1 MSYNRKITEYALL
14 PNGAFPVDARSHFK
28 SFAEAY
34 KTVIQAEVSTVEN
47 AHLNENEGKHFY
59 VGEIITTT
67 IDGTWQVIGPDRKD
81 VDIYFGK
88 NASEDVAF
96 KDVRWGSTTS
106 ASRIT
111 SLHVIQQDGN
121 YYLCSS
127 GSDNEIVS
135 KLNNVTSDN
144 NTSYFKSIL
153 DTNLIPFSGSGGGGG
168 SLSLTAIAP
177 LEYENSSGQLSL
189 TLNNSSGLT
198 TTDNGLTLKID
209 TTSGHGGLTISE
221 NGLSLKLA
229 KDSDLSINDNGE
241 LDLNLNVIGT
251 HTTIKKTDSVDTI
264 KVNNYI
270 YQEI

>member
-14 PNGAFPVDARSHFK
+14 PNGAFPLDARSHFK
-28 SFAEAY
+28 SLAEAY

-67 IDGTWQVIGPDRKD
+67 IDGTWQIVGPVRNN
-81 VDIYFGK
+81 VYIYFGK
-88 NASEDVAF
+88 NVLT
-96 KDVRWGSTTS
+96 DVRWGSTTS

-127 GSDNEIVS
+127 DDEIVS
-135 KLNNVTSDN
+135 KLNNVTSY

-153 DTNLIPFSGSGGGGG
+153 DTNLIPFSGSGSGGGG
-168 SLSLTAIAP
+168 TLSLIAQEP
-177 LEYENSSGQLSL
+177 LNYDSSTSTLSLIYDTKVLKVDNSSGTAKL
-189 TLNNSSGLT
+189 TLNIAAKAPFT
-198 TTDNGLTLKID
+198 TT
-209 TTSGHGGLTISE
+209 
-221 NGLSLKLA
+221 NGLSLA
-229 KDSDLSINDNGE
+229 IDNKGGLKQNSNNE
-241 LDLNLNVIGT
+241 LYVEGT
-251 HTTIKKTDSVDTI
+251 HKTIIKTGTVDDI

>member
-14 PNGAFPVDARSHFK
+14 PNGAFPLDARSHFK

-34 KTVIQAEVSTVEN
+34 KTVIQTEVATVEN
-47 AHLNENEGKHFY
+47 AHLNKNEGKHFY

-67 IDGTWQVIGPDRKD
+67 IDGTWQVVGPVRNN

-88 NASEDVAF
+88 NALT
-96 KDVRWGSTTS
+96 DVRWGSTTS

-111 SLHVIQQDGN
+111 SLHVIQQNGN
-121 YYLCSS
+121 YYLCS
-127 GSDNEIVS
+127 SDNEIVS
-135 KLNNVTSDN
+135 KLNNVTSY

-168 SLSLTAIAP
+168 GTLSLIAQEPLNYDSSTSTLSLSYDTKVLKVD
-177 LEYENSSGQLSL
+177 NSSGTAKL
-189 TLNNSSGLT
+189 TLNIAAKAPFT
-198 TTDNGLTLKID
+198 TT
-209 TTSGHGGLTISE
+209 
-221 NGLSLKLA
+221 NGLSLA
-229 KDSDLSINDNGE
+229 IDNKGGLKQNSNNE
-241 LDLNLNVIGT
+241 LYVEGT
-251 HTTIKKTDSVDTI
+251 HKTIIKTGTVDDI

>member
-14 PNGAFPVDARSHFK
+14 PNGAFPLDARSHFK
-28 SFAEAY
+28 SLAEAY

-67 IDGTWQVIGPDRKD
+67 IDGTWQVVGPVRNS
-81 VDIYFGK
+81 VNIYFGK
-88 NASEDVAF
+88 NASEDNTF

-111 SLHVIQQDGN
+111 SLHVIQQDDN
-121 YYLCSS
+121 YYLCS
-127 GSDNEIVS
+127 SDNEIVS
-135 KLNNVTSDN
+135 KLNNVTSYS
-144 NTSYFKSIL
+144 TSYFKSIL

-168 SLSLTAIAP
+168 GTLSLIAP
-177 LEYENSSGQLSL
+177 EPLNYDSSTSTLSLIYDTKVLKVDNSSGTAKL
-189 TLNNSSGLT
+189 TLNIAAKAPFT
-198 TTDNGLTLKID
+198 TT
-209 TTSGHGGLTISE
+209 
-221 NGLSLKLA
+221 NGLSLA
-229 KDSDLSINDNGE
+229 IDNKGGLKQNSNNE
-241 LDLNLNVIGT
+241 LYVEGT
-251 HTTIKKTDSVDTI
+251 HKTIIKTGTVDDI

>member
-14 PNGAFPVDARSHFK
+14 PNGAFPLDARSHFE

-67 IDGTWQVIGPDRKD
+67 IDGTWQVIGPVPKN
-81 VDIYFGK
+81 VNIYFGK
-88 NASEDVAF
+88 SIF
-96 KDVRWGSTTS
+96 KDVRWGSITS
-106 ASRIT
+106 ASQIK

-121 YYLCSS
+121 YYLCSN
-127 GSDNEIVS
+127 DNEILS
-135 KLNNVTSDN
+135 KLNNVTSY

-168 SLSLTAIAP
+168 SLSLATIAP
-177 LEYENSSGQLSL
+177 LEYENSSGELSL
-189 TLNNSSGLT
+189 TLNNSGGLT

-229 KDSDLSINDNGE
+229 KDSDLSINDKGE

>member
-14 PNGAFPVDARSHFK
+14 PNGAFPLDARSHFK
-28 SFAEAY
+28 SLAEAY

-67 IDGTWQVIGPDRKD
+67 IDGTWQVIGPVRNN

-88 NASEDVAF
+88 NALT
-96 KDVRWGSTTS
+96 DVRWGSTTS
-106 ASRIT
+106 TSRIT

-127 GSDNEIVS
+127 DNEIVS
-135 KLNNVTSDN
+135 KLNNVTSYS
-144 NTSYFKSIL
+144 TSYFKSIL

-168 SLSLTAIAP
+168 GTLSLIAQEPLNYDSSTSTLSLSYDTKVLKVD
-177 LEYENSSGQLSL
+177 NSSGTAKL
-189 TLNNSSGLT
+189 TLNIASKAPFT
-198 TTDNGLTLKID
+198 TT
-209 TTSGHGGLTISE
+209 
-221 NGLSLKLA
+221 NGLSLA
-229 KDSDLSINDNGE
+229 IDNNGGLKQNSNNE
-241 LDLNLNVIGT
+241 LYVEGI
-251 HTTIKKTDSVDTI
+251 HKTIKKTDTVDDI

>member
-47 AHLNENEGKHFY
+47 AHLNENEDKHFY

-67 IDGTWQVIGPDRKD
+67 IDGTWQVIGPVPKN
-81 VDIYFGK
+81 VNIYFGK
-88 NASEDVAF
+88 SVF
-96 KDVRWGSTTS
+96 KDVRWGSITS
-106 ASRIT
+106 ASQIK
-111 SLHVIQQDGN
+111 SLHVIQQNNN

-127 GSDNEIVS
+127 DNEILS
-135 KLNNVTSDN
+135 KLNNVTSY

-153 DTNLIPFSGSGGGGG
+153 DTNLIPFNGSGSGGGG

-189 TLNNSSGLT
+189 TLNNSGGLT

-229 KDSDLSINDNGE
+229 KNSDLSINDKGE
-241 LDLNLNVIGT
+241 LDLNLIGT

>member
-14 PNGAFPVDARSHFK
+14 PNGAFPLDARSHFK
-28 SFAEAY
+28 SLAEAY

-67 IDGTWQVIGPDRKD
+67 IDGTWQVVGPVRNK

-88 NASEDVAF
+88 NALT
-96 KDVRWGSTTS
+96 DVRWGSTTS

-127 GSDNEIVS
+127 DNEIVS
-135 KLNNVTSDN
+135 KLNNVTSDS
-144 NTSYFKSIL
+144 TSYFKSIL
-153 DTNLIPFSGSGGGGG
+153 DTNLIPFSGSGSGGGG
-168 SLSLTAIAP
+168 TLSLIAQEP
-177 LEYENSSGQLSL
+177 LNYDSSTSTLSLIYDTKVLKVDNSSGTAKL
-189 TLNNSSGLT
+189 TLNIASNAPFT
-198 TTDNGLTLKID
+198 TT
-209 TTSGHGGLTISE
+209 
-221 NGLSLKLA
+221 NGLSLA
-229 KDSDLSINDNGE
+229 IDNKGGLKQNSNNE
-241 LDLNLNVIGT
+241 LYVEGT
-251 HTTIKKTDSVDTI
+251 HKTIIKTGTVDDI

>member
-1 MSYNRKITEYALL
+1 ML
-14 PNGAFPVDARSHFK
+14 PNGAFPLDARSHFK
-28 SFAEAY
+28 SLAEAY

-67 IDGTWQVIGPDRKD
+67 IDGTWQVIGPVRNS

-88 NASEDVAF
+88 NALT
-96 KDVRWGSTTS
+96 DVRWGSTTS

-127 GSDNEIVS
+127 DNEIVS
-135 KLNNVTSDN
+135 KLNNVTSYS
-144 NTSYFKSIL
+144 TSYFKSIL

-168 SLSLTAIAP
+168 GTLSLIAQEP
-177 LEYENSSGQLSL
+177 LNYDSSTSTLSLIYDTKVLKVDNSSGTAKL
-189 TLNNSSGLT
+189 TLNIAAKAPFT
-198 TTDNGLTLKID
+198 TT
-209 TTSGHGGLTISE
+209 
-221 NGLSLKLA
+221 NGLSLA
-229 KDSDLSINDNGE
+229 IDNKGGLKQNSNNE
-241 LDLNLNVIGT
+241 LYVEGT
-251 HTTIKKTDSVDTI
+251 HKTIIKTGTVDDI

>member
-14 PNGAFPVDARSHFK
+14 PNGAFPLDARSHFK
-28 SFAEAY
+28 SLAEAY

-67 IDGTWQVIGPDRKD
+67 IDGTWQVVGPVRNN

-88 NASEDVAF
+88 NALT
-96 KDVRWGSTTS
+96 DVRWGSTTS

-127 GSDNEIVS
+127 DNEIIN
-135 KLNNVTSDN
+135 KLNNVTSYS
-144 NTSYFKSIL
+144 TSYFKSIL

-168 SLSLTAIAP
+168 STLSLIAQEP
-177 LEYENSSGQLSL
+177 LNYDSSTSTLSLIYDTKVLKVDNSSGTAKL
-189 TLNNSSGLT
+189 TLNIAA
-198 TTDNGLTLKID
+198 KAPF
-209 TTSGHGGLTISE
+209 TIT
-221 NGLSLKLA
+221 NGLSLA
-229 KDSDLSINDNGE
+229 IDNKGGLKQNSNNE
-241 LDLNLNVIGT
+241 LYVEGT
-251 HTTIKKTDSVDTI
+251 HKTIIKTGTVDDI

>member
-14 PNGAFPVDARSHFK
+14 PNGAFPLDARSHFK
-28 SFAEAY
+28 SLAEAY

-67 IDGTWQVIGPDRKD
+67 IDGTWQVVGPVRNS

-88 NASEDVAF
+88 KAF
-96 KDVRWGSTTS
+96 TDVRWGSTTS

-111 SLHVIQQDGN
+111 SLHVIQQDNN
-121 YYLCSS
+121 YYLCS
-127 GSDNEIVS
+127 SDNEIVS
-135 KLNNVTSDN
+135 KLNNVTSY

-168 SLSLTAIAP
+168 TLSLIAQEPLNYDSSTSTLSLSYDTKVLKVD
-177 LEYENSSGQLSL
+177 NSSGTAKL
-189 TLNNSSGLT
+189 TLNIASKAPFT
-198 TTDNGLTLKID
+198 TT
-209 TTSGHGGLTISE
+209 
-221 NGLSLKLA
+221 NGLSLA
-229 KDSDLSINDNGE
+229 IDNKGGLKQNSNNE
-241 LDLNLNVIGT
+241 LYVEGT
-251 HTTIKKTDSVDTI
+251 HKTMTKTGTVDDI

>member
-14 PNGAFPVDARSHFK
+14 PNGAFPLDARSHFK
-28 SFAEAY
+28 SLAEAY

-67 IDGTWQVIGPDRKD
+67 IDGTWQVVGPVRNN

-88 NASEDVAF
+88 NALT
-96 KDVRWGSTTS
+96 DVRWGSTTS

-111 SLHVIQQDGN
+111 SLHVIQQDDN
-121 YYLCSS
+121 YYLCS
-127 GSDNEIVS
+127 SDNEIVS
-135 KLNNVTSDN
+135 KLNNVTSDS
-144 NTSYFKSIL
+144 TSYFKSIL

-168 SLSLTAIAP
+168 GTLSLIAQEPLNYDSSTSTLSLSYDTKVLKVD
-177 LEYENSSGQLSL
+177 NSSGTAKL
-189 TLNNSSGLT
+189 TLNIASNAPF
-198 TTDNGLTLKID
+198 
-209 TTSGHGGLTISE
+209 TIT
-221 NGLSLKLA
+221 NGLSLA
-229 KDSDLSINDNGE
+229 IDNKGGLKQNSNNE
-241 LDLNLNVIGT
+241 LYVEGT
-251 HTTIKKTDSVDTI
+251 HKTITKTGTVDDI

>member
-14 PNGAFPVDARSHFK
+14 PNGAFPLDARSHFK
-28 SFAEAY
+28 SLAEAY

-47 AHLNENEGKHFY
+47 THLNENEDKHFY

-67 IDGTWQVIGPDRKD
+67 IDGTWQVVGPVRNN

-88 NASEDVAF
+88 NAF
-96 KDVRWGSTTS
+96 TDVRWGSTTS

-127 GSDNEIVS
+127 DNEIVS
-135 KLNNVTSDN
+135 KLNNVSSY
-144 NTSYFKSIL
+144 NTSYFTSIL
-153 DTNLIPFSGSGGGGG
+153 DTNLIPFSGSGSGGGG
-168 SLSLTAIAP
+168 TLSLIAQEP
-177 LEYENSSGQLSL
+177 LNYDSSTSTLSLIYDTKVLKVDNSSGTAKL
-189 TLNNSSGLT
+189 TLNIAAKAPFT
-198 TTDNGLTLKID
+198 TT
-209 TTSGHGGLTISE
+209 
-221 NGLSLKLA
+221 NGLSLA
-229 KDSDLSINDNGE
+229 IDNKGGLKQNSNNE
-241 LDLNLNVIGT
+241 LYVEGT
-251 HTTIKKTDSVDTI
+251 HKTIIKTGTVDDI

>member
-14 PNGAFPVDARSHFK
+14 PNGAFPLDARSHFK
-28 SFAEAY
+28 SLAEAY

-67 IDGTWQVIGPDRKD
+67 LDGTWQVIGPVRNN

-88 NASEDVAF
+88 NAF
-96 KDVRWGSTTS
+96 TDVRWGSVTL

-121 YYLCSS
+121 YYLCS
-127 GSDNEIVS
+127 GDNEIVS
-135 KLNNVTSDN
+135 KLNNVTSYS
-144 NTSYFKSIL
+144 TSYFKSIL

-168 SLSLTAIAP
+168 GTLSLIAQEPLNYDSSTSILSLSYDTNALKVD
-177 LEYENSSGQLSL
+177 NSSGTAKL
-189 TLNNSSGLT
+189 TLNIASNAPFT
-198 TTDNGLTLKID
+198 TT
-209 TTSGHGGLTISE
+209 
-221 NGLSLKLA
+221 NGLSLA
-229 KDSDLSINDNGE
+229 IDNKGGLKQNSNNE
-241 LDLNLNVIGT
+241 LYVEGIHKTITKTGT
-251 HTTIKKTDSVDTI
+251 IDDIKI
-264 KVNNYI
+264 NNYI